1 MPKFDVGQMIEFWLR
16 KECVDCGDC
25 GGSDV
30 VVSEAYYWRHIHTY
44 KEYHLLQ
51 RLINEVLNV

>member
-16 KECVDCGDC
+16 KECVD
-25 GGSDV
+25 GGV
-30 VVSEAYYWRHIHTY
+30 GGVVSEAYYWRHIHTY